1 MQPMTRGLYT
11 VTLVPGDSDL
21 TEAQALRHLAFRRHI
36 AADGGAGS
44 GAAGARGHDSDDFDS
59 LCRHVLVREASGAL
73 VACCRILSFPAG
85 QDLSA
90 SYAAQVYDL
99 GGLSAFPGLRMELGR
114 FCLHPA
120 RHDPDIL
127 RLIWG
132 ALTAIVDA
140 EGVGLLFGCSSFV
153 GADPAPHL
161 PALAALRRYVGPP
174 GYIPGPRAA
183 ERVAFP
189 DGPGTPAGLPPLL
202 RTYLTMG
209 GWVSDHAVI
218 DRDLD
223 TLHVFTALPI
233 AAVPAA
239 RARAL
244 RAVTTA

>member
-11 VTLVPGDSDL
+11 VGVVPGDSDL
-21 TEAQALRHLAFRRHI
+21 TEAQALRHLAFRRHL
-36 AADGGAGS
+36 APDGGAGS
-44 GAAGARGHDSDDFDS
+44 GAAGARGHDSDDFD
-59 LCRHVLVREASGAL
+59 LVCRHVLVREASGVL
-73 VACCRILSFPAG
+73 VACCRILGFPAG

-99 GGLSAFPGLRMELGR
+99 SGLSTFPGLRMELGR

-140 EGVGLLFGCSSFV
+140 EGVGMLFGCSSFV
-153 GADPAPHL
+153 GADPGPHL
-161 PALAALRRYVGPP
+161 AALAALSRYIGPAAL
-174 GYIPGPRAA
+174 IPKPRAA

-189 DGPGTPAGLPPLL
+189 DGPAKPNGLPPLL

-223 TLHVFTALPI
+223 TLHVFTAL
-233 AAVPAA
+233 AVAEVPAA

-244 RAVTTA
+244 RAVSIA

>member
-11 VTLVPGDSDL
+11 AALISGDSDL

-36 AADGGAGS
+36 MPDL
-44 GAAGARGHDSDDFDS
+44 GAAGARGHDSDTFDP
-59 LCRHVLVREASGAL
+59 LCRHLLVREASGAL
-73 VACCRILSFPAG
+73 VACCRILGFVQG
-85 QDLSA
+85 QDLSS

-99 GGLSAFPGLRMELGR
+99 TRLSAFPGMRLELGR

-132 ALTAIVDA
+132 ALTAVVDSEA
-140 EGVGLLFGCSSFV
+140 VTLLFGCSSFV
-153 GADPAPHL
+153 GAEPGPHL
-161 PALAALRRYVGPP
+161 PALAALRRHIGPAA
-174 GYIPGPRAA
+174 YLPGPRAA
-183 ERVAFP
+183 GRVAFP
-189 DGPGTPAGLPPLL
+189 DGRGAPGGLPPLL

-233 AAVPAA
+233 ARIPAA

-244 RAVTTA
+244 RAVASP

>member
-1 MQPMTRGLYT
+1 MTRGLYT
-11 VTLVPGDSDL
+11 VGLVSGDSDL

-36 AADGGAGS
+36 VPESGSAS
-44 GAAGARGHDSDDFDS
+44 GAAGARGHDSDDFDL
-59 LCRHVLVREASGAL
+59 LCRHMLVREPSGAL
-73 VACCRILSFPAG
+73 VACCRILSFSVG

-99 GGLSAFPGLRMELGR
+99 TGLSAFPGPRMELGR

-132 ALTAIVDA
+132 ALTAVVDA
-140 EGVGLLFGCSSFV
+140 EGVRLLFGCSSFV

-161 PALAALRRYVGPP
+161 PALAALRRYIGPAD
-174 GYIPGPRAA
+174 YLPGPRAA
-183 ERVAFP
+183 QRVAFP
-189 DGPGTPAGLPPLL
+189 EGPGKPAGLPPLL
-202 RTYLTMG
+202 RSYLTMG
-209 GWVSDHAVI
+209 AWVSDHAVI

-233 AAVPAA
+233 AQVPAT

-244 RAVTTA
+244 RAVAAVSG

>member
-1 MQPMTRGLYT
+1 MQPITRGLYT
-11 VTLVPGDSDL
+11 VSLVSGDTDL

-36 AADGGAGS
+36 VADT
-44 GAAGARGHDSDDFDS
+44 GAAGARGHDSDAFDP
-59 LCRHVLVREASGAL
+59 LCRHLLVREGSGAM
-73 VACCRILSFPAG
+73 VACCRILDFAAG
-85 QDLSA
+85 ESLSA

-99 GGLSAFPGLRMELGR
+99 TRLEAFPGPRMELGR

-120 RHDPDIL
+120 HHDPDIL
-127 RLIWG
+127 RLLWG

-140 EGVGLLFGCSSFV
+140 EAVALLFGCSSFV
-153 GADPAPHL
+153 GAEAGPHL
-161 PALAALRRYVGPP
+161 AALAALRRHIGPKA
-174 GYIPGPRAA
+174 YLPGPRAV

-189 DGPGTPAGLPPLL
+189 EGPGAPADLPPLL
-202 RTYLTMG
+202 RTYLAMG

-233 AAVPAA
+233 AEVPAA

-244 RAVTTA
+244 RAVAAPPAV

>member
-1 MQPMTRGLYT
+1 MLPMTRGIYT
-11 VTLVPGDSDL
+11 VDVVSGDSDL

-36 AADGGAGS
+36 APDGGAASGPAGS
-44 GAAGARGHDSDDFDS
+44 RGHDSDDFDN
-59 LCRHVLVREASGAL
+59 LCRHVLVRDASGAL
-73 VACCRILSFPAG
+73 VACCRILGFGAG
-85 QDLSA
+85 QNLSA

-99 GGLSAFPGLRMELGR
+99 AGLSAFPGVRMELGR

-132 ALTAIVDA
+132 ALTAIVDG

-161 PALAALRRYVGPP
+161 PALAALHRHIGPQSWL
-174 GYIPGPRAA
+174 PGPRAA

-189 DGPGTPAGLPPLL
+189 PGPGVPAGLPGLL
-202 RTYLTMG
+202 RTYLAMG
-209 GWVSDHAVI
+209 GWVSDHAVV

-233 AAVPAA
+233 AQVPAS
-239 RARAL
+239 RARTL
-244 RAVTTA
+244 RGVADG